1 MGVPG
6 MIDAVAFAGGGNR
19 CYWQGGFY
27 ETVAPRLGWAPSVVS
42 GVSAGAFVACY
53 TALGLG
59 PQIRERVIAGCRIQK
74 FDLDWT
80 GLLRGRPLF
89 AVGPAY
95 RGLIAEN
102 IDKASF
108 MRLQSLGNVQVGISR
123 PPAGWPA
130 VLAAPVGIIVYER
143 EKKRNN
149 PVHPTSGRGLGFVQ
163 EFVAVHELSSHDEM
177 IALLMASASVPPV
190 TPIGRVRGQSA
201 LDGGLVDNVPVQPLE
216 AVEARGGTSI
226 VLLTRQY
233 PMLPVV
239 AGRTYV
245 QPSQRIGVSQ
255 FSITDGDG
263 IEAAYRLGVADGEA
277 YLRRAGF

>member
-1 MGVPG
+1 MVVSTG
-6 MIDAVAFAGGGNR
+6 IDAIAFAGGGNR

-27 ETVAPRLGWAPSVVS
+27 ETVAPRLGWQPSVVS

-59 PQIRERVIAGCRIQK
+59 PQIRERVIAGCHLQK
-74 FDLDWT
+74 FDLDWK

-95 RGLIAEN
+95 RGLIADN
-102 IDKASF
+102 IDEACF
-108 MRLQSLGNVQVGISR
+108 GQLQACANIKIAISR

-130 VLAAPVGIIVYER
+130 VLAAPIGIIAYER
-143 EKKRNN
+143 EKKRSN
-149 PVHPTSGRGLGFVQ
+149 PVHPSSGRKLGFVQ
-163 EFVAVHELSSHDEM
+163 EFVALKAVASHDEM
-177 IALLMASASVPPV
+177 TALLMASASVPPM
-190 TPIGRVRGQSA
+190 TPMGRVGGRAA
-201 LDGGLVDNVPVQPLE
+201 LDGGLVDNVPVHPLE
-216 AVEARGGTSI
+216 AVEGRGGTSI

-233 PMLPVV
+233 PALPHVT
-239 AGRTYV
+239 GRTYV

-263 IEAAYRLGVADGEA
+263 IQAAYRLGVADGEA
-277 YLRRAGF
+277 FLRDAGA

>member
-1 MGVPG
+1 MVATH
-6 MIDAVAFAGGGNR
+6 MIDAIAFAGGGNR

-27 ETVAPRLGWAPSVVS
+27 ETVAPRLGWAPSLVS

-59 PQIRERVIAGCRIQK
+59 PQIRERVIAGCRIQP
-74 FDLDWT
+74 FNLDWK
-80 GLLRGRPLF
+80 GVLRGRPLF

-95 RGLIAEN
+95 RGLIADN
-102 IDKASF
+102 IDEASF
-108 MRLQSLGNVQVGISR
+108 ALLKARHSIHVAVSR

-130 VLAAPVGIIVYER
+130 AVAAPVGIIAYER
-143 EKKRNN
+143 EKKRSN
-149 PVHPTSGRGLGFVQ
+149 PVHPTSGRKLGFVQ
-163 EFVAVHELSSHDEM
+163 EFVALHELASHGEM
-177 IALLMASASVPPV
+177 TALLMASASVPPV
-190 TPIGRVRGQSA
+190 TPIGRIGGRAA
-201 LDGGLVDNVPVQPLE
+201 LDGGLVDNVPVHPLE
-216 AVEARGGTSI
+216 AVEGRGGTTI

-233 PMLPVV
+233 PELPNV

-263 IEAAYRLGVADGEA
+263 IAAAYKLGVADGEA
-277 YLRRAGF
+277 YLRGSGA